1 MQSQRRRGYSFPRM
15 GIVSMDIKQYLEM
28 EHIWRKLEGP
38 NGNLGST
45 LGRRFMGT
53 PLARV
58 IQ

>member
-1 MQSQRRRGYSFPRM
+1 
-15 GIVSMDIKQYLEM
+15 MDIKRYLEM

-45 LGRRFMGT
+45 LGRAFRGW
-53 PLARV
+53 PISQA